1 MEDEE
6 KEDIITQPKART
18 IISLNTTPEEASP
31 RPSPKGEGE
40 QLARFPL
47 SFRDITPLLITH

>member
-6 KEDIITQPKART
+6 KEDIITQ
-18 IISLNTTPEEASP
+18 SEHNPEEASP

-40 QLARFPL
+40 QLARYPVVFEEA
-47 SFRDITPLLITH
+47 